1 MFVDQTAA
9 SKTKRELA
17 AFERLYKKWVTPVY
31 RYFRYRVNNDK
42 EAEDLTSQVFLK
54 VCEQLPNY
62 KEQGQFPAWLFTIVR
77 NQSADHFRIQKPTVS
92 LDEVEISDDDSNPS
106 DRASQKDDLERLKRL
121 LMDLPEKDQELIRLR
136 YVAQLSY
143 KDIAVILGG
152 TRDAARKQVNR
163 LLRRLEDQM
172 EENHE

>member
-1 MFVDQTAA
+1 MLVDQNA
-9 SKTKRELA
+9 SLKTRRGLA
-17 AFERLYKKWVTPVY
+17 AFERLYQKWVTPVY
-31 RYFRYRVNNDK
+31 RYFRYRVQTDK

-62 KEQGQFPAWLFTIVR
+62 KEEGRFPAWLFSIVR
-77 NQSADHFRIQKPTVS
+77 SQSADHFRAQKPTVS
-92 LDEVEISDDDSNPS
+92 LNDIEISDGDADPL
-106 DRASQKDDLERLKRL
+106 DRAAQKDDLKRLKHL
-121 LMDLPEKDQELIRLR
+121 LVSLPEKDQELIRLR